1 MPRGF
6 LGDPMRDTNE
16 ISLLKINDTP
26 SKKNPGAHLPPRPKQ
41 NLTMDPALKKQ
52 IMEL

>member
-16 ISLLKINDTP
+16 ISLLQIKDTIG
-26 SKKNPGAHLPPRPKQ
+26 KKNPGALPPRPKQ
-41 NLTMDPALKKQ
+41 NLTMDPALKK
-52 IMEL
+52 